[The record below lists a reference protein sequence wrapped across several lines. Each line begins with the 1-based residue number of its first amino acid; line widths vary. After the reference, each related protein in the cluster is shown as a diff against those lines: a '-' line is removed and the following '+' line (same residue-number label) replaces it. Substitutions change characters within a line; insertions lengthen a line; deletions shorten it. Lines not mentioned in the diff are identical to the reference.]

1 MGALEAGAFRQ
12 KKFGEGFL
20 SVFFGIFGDNLLSA
34 AGKGTGSFFMP
45 ES

>member
-12 KKFGEGFL
+12 KNSERVF
-20 SVFFGIFGDNLLSA
+20 SRFFGIFGDNLLSA